1 VVSTERS
8 EKESLQTELQLASQV
23 QNSLMPKSDP
33 VIPGFDVSG
42 RSAPALEV
50 GGDHFTYAMEDEGF
64 SISVFDVSGKGMQA
78 AMSAVFTNGALAS
91 ELQAGRSPAEALTN
105 LNRAFYSHS
114 RRGNFVSFLLASVD
128 ASRKTVVFANA
139 GQVKPLYVGKSGP
152 CWLNG
157 NGVNFPL
164 GMVEHARYNDRQ
176 VQLEAGDVIVFLT
189 DGVTEA
195 MNASKE
201 LFSQERMEAFMRRPD
216 IGRLSAAQVI
226 DEVMTEVRS
235 HMATAPQH
243 DDMTLVVMKVL

>member
-1 VVSTERS
+1 
-8 EKESLQTELQLASQV
+8 
-23 QNSLMPKSDP
+23 
-33 VIPGFDVSG
+33 
-42 RSAPALEV
+42 
-50 GGDHFTYAMEDEGF
+50 
-64 SISVFDVSGKGMQA
+64 
-78 AMSAVFTNGALAS
+78 MSAVFTNGALAS